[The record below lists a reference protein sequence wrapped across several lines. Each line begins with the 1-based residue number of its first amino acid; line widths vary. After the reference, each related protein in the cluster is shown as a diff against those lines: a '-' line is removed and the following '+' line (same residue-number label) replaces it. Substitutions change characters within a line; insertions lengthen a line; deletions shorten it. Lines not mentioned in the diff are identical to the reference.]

1 MNSVE
6 KLINCKYFNLV
17 LLLTKFECIN
27 SIYWVYNNYLLCT
40 IMIVAKKREVAD
52 KNHAFPNL
60 WTAEYFLIC
69 MSATAVC
76 VICNENTCSE
86 RL

>member
-1 MNSVE
+1 M
-6 KLINCKYFNLV
+6 
-17 LLLTKFECIN
+17 LLTKYECIN
-27 SIYWVYNNYLLCT
+27 STSWVYSNNLLCSIVT
-40 IMIVAKKREVAD
+40 VAKKREAAD
-52 KNHAFPNL
+52 KNHAFPHL

-69 MSATAVC
+69 ISATAVC